1 MRYSVHREWKRQARV
16 AVGVPTYNGAERVAW
31 LFQSIERA
39 GGLGRDSGSVAY
51 TVLDDG
57 STRGGQREQ
66 LLGIANQ
73 YGANFVAHHKNEGIT
88 RSWNDL
94 VRFVDAPVSVLLN
107 DDLLVLPDWLE
118 NLEYFVQQNDC
129 GAAAWN
135 TLFCSESDVPRI
147 LAGETVTPRHPITRA
162 PQPELANQSDDE
174 PPGVVMCALGCGFG
188 FKRSVFDR
196 LGGFDERTVMHHN
209 ESWFGT
215 AAAANLKLPSY
226 NIPAPRAWHLWS
238 ATFKDNPEL
247 HERMGGDAQAYI
259 SFWGGDFQGPNGT
272 HPRFMVGTM
281 PPRVVR
287 WIGPDGQRRE
297 KEMTVQ

>member
-16 AVGVPTYNGAERVAW
+16 AVGVPTYNGAQRVAW

-39 GGLGRDSGSVAY
+39 GGLGRDAGSVAY

-66 LLGIANQ
+66 LLGVANQ
-73 YGANFVAHHKNEGIT
+73 YGANFIAHHKNEGIT

-107 DDLLVLPDWLE
+107 DDLLVLPGWLE
-118 NLEYFVQQNDC
+118 NLEYFVEQNDC
-129 GAAAWN
+129 GAASWN
-135 TLFCSESDVPRI
+135 TLFCNESDVPRI
-147 LAGETVTPRHPITRA
+147 LNGEDVVPRHPTTRT
-162 PQPELANQSDDE
+162 PEPERAEQSPDE
-174 PPGVVMCALGCGFG
+174 SPGVVMCALGCGFG

-196 LGGFDERTVMHHN
+196 LGGFNELTTQIYN
-209 ESWFGT
+209 ESWLGSQ
-215 AAAANLKLPSY
+215 AARDLKFPSY
-226 NIPAPRAWHLWS
+226 CIPAPRVWHLWS

-247 HERMGGDAQAYI
+247 HGTMANDRAAYEAEFGGN
-259 SFWGGDFQGPNGT
+259 FEVT

-287 WIGPDGQRRE
+287 WVGPDGQRRE